1 MLYIWDDFAI
11 RKNGISR
18 VKSQVY
24 QSLKS
29 RNIAYKI
36 ISPNNPDTF
45 PDLNLPSK
53 NMHKILLLEV
63 AVNKINFY
71 LLEKFIISKLDI
83 YLINY
88 DNFVLKNVL
97 GLTNDTSFHATFHL
111 LKLKVSKIGC
121 ISPWI
126 TQETLDLVDSSETH
140 ITNLQIGCDHL
151 MIFSDEKT
159 KLQRSGFKVLHN
171 SGLGVHKL
179 TTDLMIIYLQLL
191 ELPVI
196 SKLTIFRE
204 KISRPN
210 VSPML
215 ESILQHPKTHLI
227 LSEVSDNKLA
237 KIYDNHDVMIIAGNE
252 GFGFS
257 GFEARSRNLSV
268 FIDKKISHN
277 LHEKSGMIP
286 VNLHEVPS
294 ILSNLDSAELFKST
308 SKTKSLTKWEDFQ
321 NNFISWIE

>member
-24 QSLKS
+24 QSLES
-29 RNIAYKI
+29 RNL
-36 ISPNNPDTF
+36 S
-45 PDLNLPSK
+45 SK
-53 NMHKILLLEV
+53 NMHKLLLLEV

-71 LLEKFIISKLDI
+71 LLEKFIKLKLKI

-97 GLTNDTSFHATFHL
+97 GLTNDTSFQATFHL
-111 LKLKVSKIGC
+111 LKLKVPKIGC

-126 TQETLDLVDSSETH
+126 TQETLDLVDSSVTH
-140 ITNLQIGCDHL
+140 IINLQIGCDHL

-159 KLQRSGFKVLHN
+159 KLERSGLKVLHN

-179 TTDLMIIYLQLL
+179 TNDLMHLYLRLL

-204 KISRPN
+204 KFSRPN
-210 VSPML
+210 VSPL
-215 ESILQHPKTHLI
+215 LDSILRHPKTSLI
-227 LSEVSDNKLA
+227 LSEVSDNQLA
-237 KIYDNHDVMIIAGNE
+237 KIYDNHDIMIIAGNE
-252 GFGFS
+252 
-257 GFEARSRNLSV
+257 
-268 FIDKKISHN
+268 
-277 LHEKSGMIP
+277 
-286 VNLHEVPS
+286 
-294 ILSNLDSAELFKST
+294 
-308 SKTKSLTKWEDFQ
+308 
-321 NNFISWIE
+321 